1 MSISVLILT
10 FNEEQNLGTCLNS
23 LQWCDDIVVYD
34 SFSTDRTVEIAR
46 SAGARVVQRKFDN
59 YGAQREAARSEV
71 SYKHPWVLV
80 LDADEVPDQKLI
92 EEMLAIAAMP
102 ASSASAFR
110 MRRKDYFMG
119 QWIKH
124 STLYPSWFVRFY
136 KPACIRYEPRAVHEY
151 PTVQGG
157 GGVGELAGH
166 LEHHSFNKGLAD
178 WLRKHVRYAE
188 LEAMENFR
196 HLRSGK
202 IDWGGLLAWHDPVRN
217 RRTMKSIS
225 CYLPFRP
232 TLRFLYMY
240 VFKLGLLDGAHGF
253 TYCRL
258 LAIYEYMIVLQL
270 RELNRRT
277 LGLPI

>member
-1 MSISVLILT
+1 MNISVLILT

-23 LQWCDDIVVYD
+23 LKWCDDIVVYD

-71 SYKHPWVLV
+71 SYKHPWVLA
-80 LDADEVPDQKLI
+80 LDADEVPDHELI
-92 EEMLAIAAMP
+92 EEMLAIAALP
-102 ASSASAFR
+102 ASSVSAFR

-136 KPACIRYEPRAVHEY
+136 KPACVRYEHRAVHEY
-151 PTVQGG
+151 PTVAGE
-157 GGVGELAGH
+157 VGELAGH

-178 WLRKHVRYAE
+178 WLHKHVRYAE

-196 HLRSGK
+196 YLRSGE

-225 CYLPFRP
+225 CHLPFRA
-232 TLRFLYMY
+232 TLRFFYMY
-240 VFKLGLLDGAHGF
+240 VFKLGLLDGAPGF
-253 TYCRL
+253 IYCRL

-270 RELNRRT
+270 KELNRRT
-277 LGLPI
+277 VSLPI